1 MAQLEDATV
10 AQLTAPW
17 NIFSSQL
24 DEGQNQTR
32 LMQED

>member
-17 NIFSSQL
+17 SIFRSQL
-24 DEGQNQTR
+24 DESQKQTR
-32 LMQED
+32 SMQED